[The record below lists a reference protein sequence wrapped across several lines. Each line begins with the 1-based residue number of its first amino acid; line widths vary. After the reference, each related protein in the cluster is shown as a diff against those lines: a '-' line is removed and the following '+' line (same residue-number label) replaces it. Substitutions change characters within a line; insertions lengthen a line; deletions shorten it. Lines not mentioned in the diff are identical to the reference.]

1 MDEINCWRTQFKSK
15 PEHLVIHVRTNDLT
29 NGINL
34 LNNGK
39 KIVKKIN
46 ENLPKTCI
54 TFSSI
59 INRKDRKDIDKNLT
73 DTNQRFKSYCRQ
85 KNINYIENANIDEN
99 CLGVKKLH
107 LSRKGTS
114 CFGKN
119 LLKYLSN
126 VWLDSD
132 TVNHESVQK
141 LNYYTE
147 SRTVYSKD
155 IRATAGQYSW
165 NSNSPYTVNKC

>member
-1 MDEINCWRTQFKSK
+1 MGDSLLNGINEKGLSRRHKLRSLINLEQSGKEFWMKLIDDVNLFKST

-59 INRKDRKDIDKNLT
+59 INRKDRKDIDKKLT

-107 LSRKGTS
+107 LSRKGNS

-126 VWLDSD
+126 V
-132 TVNHESVQK
+132 
-141 LNYYTE
+141 
-147 SRTVYSKD
+147 
-155 IRATAGQYSW
+155 
-165 NSNSPYTVNKC
+165 